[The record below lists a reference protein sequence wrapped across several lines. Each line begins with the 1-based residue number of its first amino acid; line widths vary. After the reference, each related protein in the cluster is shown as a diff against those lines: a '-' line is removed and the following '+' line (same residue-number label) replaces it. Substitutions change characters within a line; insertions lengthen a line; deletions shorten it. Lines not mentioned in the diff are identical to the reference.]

1 MQNNIKK
8 EELLE
13 ELETAI
19 KDFFVATVSEEEGKL
34 ILNFVNGQ
42 KFCVSIEEL

>member
-19 KDFFVATVSEEEGKL
+19 KEVFVARVSEVEGKL

-42 KFCVSIEEL
+42 EFCVSIEEL